1 MQGSC
6 FGATRGCNMRSK
18 RGVWFDLSRVRGEI
32 GLSVRCYSASQL
44 PRRRVSSLPALSFQS
59 TVLLFSACSLL
70 TSSIPPHISLIGLF
84 DDVAMCQLVS
94 SPILFNSGKAVNSCV
109 CLSNAKVDV
118 CMSVCE
124 LTVKKRSWFYRKQT
138 SCLFLFVCLFVWA
151 DSPLLKVTAHSSTQ
165 CTQQQTTTNQKN
177 VCFKFC
183 AGASYF
189 SRINK

>member
-70 TSSIPPHISLIGLF
+70 ISSIPPHISLIGLF

-138 SCLFLFVCLFVWA
+138 SCLFLFVCLFGQIL
-151 DSPLLKVTAHSSTQ
+151 PCLKSQHIAAHSAHSNKP
-165 CTQQQTTTNQKN
+165 QQTKKMFALNFVRVHLISQE
-177 VCFKFC
+177 
-183 AGASYF
+183 
-189 SRINK
+189 